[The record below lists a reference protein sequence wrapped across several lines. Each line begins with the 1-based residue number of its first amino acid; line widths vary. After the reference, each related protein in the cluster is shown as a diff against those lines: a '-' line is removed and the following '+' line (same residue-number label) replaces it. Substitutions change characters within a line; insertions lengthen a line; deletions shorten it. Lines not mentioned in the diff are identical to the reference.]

1 MATLMATLMATFSDP
16 GFWVGVSFVLFVLLM
31 VYFKVPAIVTKALDE
46 RTERIRKELDDAQK
60 LREEAQALLAGY
72 QRKRT
77 EAEKEADDI
86 IAQARSEAES
96 YAEETRKKLA
106 ESLERRT
113 GLAEQ
118 KIAQAEAD
126 AMNEIRSAA
135 ADLAIAAARQIISDE
150 VKGARANKLIDQ
162 SIEAV
167 KTRLN

>member
-1 MATLMATLMATFSDP
+1 MAIFMAIFSDP
-16 GFWVGVSFVLFVLLM
+16 GFWVGISFVLFVLIL
-31 VYFKVPAIVTKALDE
+31 VYYKVPAMVTEALDE

-60 LREEAQALLAGY
+60 LRGEAQALLAGY

-77 EAEKEADDI
+77 EAEKEASGI
-86 IAQARSEAES
+86 IAQAKSEADS

-106 ESLERRT
+106 ERLERRT

-150 VKGARANKLIDQ
+150 VKGARANKLVDQ
-162 SIEAV
+162 SIEVV